1 MNKKLIFLITILAL
15 VLAAC
20 SAQSEEYAPMEMPVV
35 QEVYV
40 ESERVAADSSYPSGG
55 GMASSA
61 PVANTTIERLVI
73 KNASLSIAVDD
84 PEASMDLITALA
96 EELGGYVVSAYM
108 YQTTLE
114 SGAQVPHA
122 SVSIRIPAERLD
134 EVLET
139 IKAET
144 TQPLISENID
154 SQDVTADYVDLSSRL
169 TNLEATEEQLQQ
181 IMDEAVKTEDV
192 LAVYSQLTYIREQIE
207 VIKGQMKYYEEASR
221 LSMVSVELIAN
232 EAVQPLTI
240 GGWQP
245 EGVAKSAVQ
254 ALINTVKF
262 LAEAGIWIVIYILP
276 VALLIFGPPALIV
289 WAIMRRRAKRRKANS
304 TPPAALIPD
313 QKP

>member
-1 MNKKLIFLITILAL
+1 MNKKLIFLITVLAL

-61 PVANTTIERLVI
+61 TVANTTIERLVI
-73 KNASLSIAVDD
+73 KNASLSMAVDD

-96 EELGGYVVSAYM
+96 EDLGGYVVSAYM

-114 SGAQVPHA
+114 SGAKVPHA
-122 SVSIRIPAERLD
+122 TISIRIPAEELNH
-134 EVLET
+134 VLET

-144 TQPLISENID
+144 TQPLLSENID

-169 TNLEATEEQLQQ
+169 TNLEATEVQLQQ

-192 LAVYSQLTYIREQIE
+192 LAVYSRLTDIRSQIE
-207 VIKGQMKYYEEASR
+207 VIKGQMKYYEDSAR

-245 EGVAKSAVQ
+245 EGVAKKAVQ

-276 VALLIFGPPALIV
+276 VALLIFGPAALIV
-289 WAIMRRRAKRRKANS
+289 WAVMHRRAKRRKANN

>member
-1 MNKKLIFLITILAL
+1 MNKKIIFLITVMAL

-20 SAQSEEYAPMEMPVV
+20 SAESGAMPMEAPVAE
-35 QEVYV
+35 EVYV
-40 ESERVAADSSYPSGG
+40 ERQAADSSYNSSAGV
-55 GMASSA
+55 ASSVPA
-61 PVANTTIERLVI
+61 ASTTVERLVI
-73 KNASLSIAVDD
+73 KNASLSMAVDD
-84 PEASMDLITALA
+84 PEASMDLITSLA

-122 SVSIRIPAERLD
+122 SISIRIPAEKLNH
-134 EVLET
+134 VLET

-144 TQPLISENID
+144 TQPLLSENID

-169 TNLEATEEQLQQ
+169 TNLEATEVQLQQ

-207 VIKGQMKYYEEASR
+207 VIKGQMKYYEEASS

-245 EGVAKSAVQ
+245 EGVAKKAVQ

-276 VALLIFGPPALIV
+276 VALLVFGPLALIV
-289 WAIMRRRAKRRKANS
+289 WAVMRRRAKGKKAAQKSNS
-304 TPPAALIPD
+304 ALTPE
-313 QKP
+313 QKS

>member
-1 MNKKLIFLITILAL
+1 MNKKLIFLITVLAL

-73 KNASLSIAVDD
+73 KNASLSMAVDD

-96 EELGGYVVSAYM
+96 EDLGGYVVSAYM

-114 SGAQVPHA
+114 SGAKVPHA
-122 SVSIRIPAERLD
+122 TISIRIPAEELNH
-134 EVLET
+134 VLET

-144 TQPLISENID
+144 TQPLLSENID

-169 TNLEATEEQLQQ
+169 TNLEATEVQLQQ

-192 LAVYSQLTYIREQIE
+192 LAVYSRLTDIRSQIE
-207 VIKGQMKYYEEASR
+207 VIKGQMKYYEDSAR

-245 EGVAKSAVQ
+245 EGVAKKAVQ

-276 VALLIFGPPALIV
+276 VALLIFGPAALIV
-289 WAIMRRRAKRRKANS
+289 WAIMRRRSKRRKANN

>member
-1 MNKKLIFLITILAL
+1 MNKKIIFLITVLAL

-20 SAQSEEYAPMEMPVV
+20 SAESGAMPMEAPVA
-35 QEVYV
+35 EEIYV
-40 ESERVAADSSYPSGG
+40 ERQAADSSYNSSAGV
-55 GMASSA
+55 ASSVPA
-61 PVANTTIERLVI
+61 TNTTIERLVI
-73 KNASLSIAVDD
+73 KNASLSLAVDD
-84 PEASMDLITALA
+84 PEASMDRITALA
-96 EELGGYVVSAYM
+96 DELGGYVVSAYM

-114 SGAQVPHA
+114 SGAEVPQA
-122 SVSIRIPAERLD
+122 SISIRVPAERLD

-144 TQPLISENID
+144 TQPLISENIN
-154 SQDVTADYVDLSSRL
+154 SQDVTGDYVDLSSRL

-221 LSMVSVELIAN
+221 LSMVSVELLAN

-245 EGVAKSAVQ
+245 AGVAKSAIQ
-254 ALINTVKF
+254 ALINVVKW
-262 LAEAGIWIVIYILP
+262 LANAAIWIVILILP
-276 VALLIFGPPALIV
+276 VVLLVFGPPALIV
-289 WAIMRRRAKRRKANS
+289 WAVMRRRAKGKKAAKKS
-304 TPPAALIPD
+304 TSALTPE
-313 QKP
+313 QKS

>member
-1 MNKKLIFLITILAL
+1 MNKKLIFLITVLAL

-20 SAQSEEYAPMEMPVV
+20 SAQSESLPMEMPVV

-40 ESERVAADSSYPSGG
+40 ESERAAADSSYGSNAD
-55 GMASSA
+55 MASA

-114 SGAQVPHA
+114 SGAKVPHA
-122 SVSIRIPAERLD
+122 TISIRIPAERLD

-169 TNLEATEEQLQQ
+169 TNLEATEEQLQR

-276 VALLIFGPPALIV
+276 VALLIFGPAALIV
-289 WAIMRRRAKRRKANS
+289 WAVMRRRAKRRKANN